1 MILQLPRVFSDSTEL
16 KAAFLPQSKAILEK
30 EQKPQTLTYMSYNEK
45 NAIITIMSVAAFDA
59 HSSVLRSTALIRVA
73 RSSLRFT
80 SAAKRVY

>member
-16 KAAFLPQSKAILEK
+16 KAAFLPQSKARLEK

-45 NAIITIMSVAAFDA
+45 HAIITIMSVAASDA
-59 HSSVLRSTALIRVA
+59 HSSVLRRGALIRVA

-80 SAAKRVY
+80 EAAKRVY